1 MVDNEKRES
10 RLKAELKFFF
20 NVIKES
26 LEHPTSGSVV
36 ISTTSGSVV
45 ESPNTRLKKEPRL
58 IGQTNV

>member
-10 RLKAELKFFF
+10 RPKAELKFFF

-26 LEHPTSGSVV
+26 IKNPTGGSVI

-45 ESPNTRLKKEPRL
+45 KVPDERKNH
-58 IGQTNV
+58 G